1 MSTFESKVKASYEHG
16 KLDFYA
22 GIPCD
27 PDIPLKIYSDLDE
40 EQKKIIQ
47 NSWKEGWLLECSLQS
62 LPERYPA

>member
-22 GIPCD
+22 GFPCD
-27 PDIPLKIYSDLDE
+27 LDKPLKIYSDLDE

-47 NSWKEGWLLECSLQS
+47 DSWKNGWMDECLMQS
-62 LPERYPA
+62 LPEGSPA